1 MVEKDDW
8 RLQINDVEY
17 LRNKYINPTDGVE
30 ITEHMPYHK
39 KCVFCWDKVE
49 NTHHQWWFMPEDMS
63 CCICEECYH
72 DFKEMFEWKALDGWD
87 IDWTLRCP
95 KCGAELST
103 VSNQD
108 YKYECD
114 SCKVLYSEDFEDE
127 FEVGDE

>member
-17 LRNKYINPTDGVE
+17 LKNKYINPTDGAE

-63 CCICEECYH
+63 CCICEECYN
-72 DFKEMFEWKALDGWD
+72 DFKDLFEWKPLDGWD

-95 KCGAELST
+95 KCGAELNIIS
-103 VSNQD
+103 SQD
-108 YKYECD
+108 YIYECE

-127 FEVGDE
+127 FELSN

>member
-1 MVEKDDW
+1 MVDKDDW
-8 RLQINDVEY
+8 RLLINDVEY
-17 LRNKYINPTDGVE
+17 LRNKYMNPTDGAE

-49 NTHHQWWFMPEDMS
+49 NTHHQWCFMPEDMS

-95 KCGAELST
+95 KCGAELNIIS
-103 VSNQD
+103 SQD
-108 YKYECD
+108 YIYECE

-127 FEVGDE
+127 FEIGDA

>member
-1 MVEKDDW
+1 MIDKDEW

-17 LRNKYINPTDGVE
+17 LKNKCINPTDGAE

-63 CCICEECYH
+63 CCICEECYN

-95 KCGAELST
+95 KCRTELT
-103 VSNQD
+103 LVSNQD
-108 YKYECD
+108 YLYKCEK
-114 SCKVLYSEDFEDE
+114 CKVLYSQDFEDE
-127 FEVGDE
+127 VELGD